1 MEQNTIETNENI
13 EKKTNGSTILND
25 ILDIIETVLVSVF
38 VVLLLFTYLGRP
50 VTVDGSS
57 MNPTLTDKDHLLMY
71 RFMYEP
77 KQGDVVIIDNEEGYI
92 FNVNDQVIPSGMSL
106 DKNIIK
112 RVIAVGGQT
121 IDVDTVNGVVYVD
134 GVALEED
141 YINMPATVDDGA
153 FLGKY
158 PFKVPEGYIF
168 VMGDNRNNSTD
179 SRNKRVGLVPEDDVL
194 GKAIFCY
201 FPFNHLGFVD

>member
-1 MEQNTIETNENI
+1 MEQNEIAVTAQNQKPARGTAL
-13 EKKTNGSTILND
+13 LND
-25 ILDIIETVLVSVF
+25 VVEIIETVLISVF

-50 VTVDGSS
+50 VTVEGSS
-57 MNPTLTDKDHLLMY
+57 MNPTLTNEDHLLMY
-71 RFMYEP
+71 RFMYTP
-77 KQGDVVIIDNEEGYI
+77 QQGDIVIIDNDEGYI
-92 FNVNDQVIPSGMSL
+92 LDINDRVVPSGMSL

-121 IDVDTVNGVVYVD
+121 IDVDAVNGVVSVD

-141 YINMPATVDDGA
+141 YINMPTTVDDGA

-158 PFKVPEGYIF
+158 PFVVPEGYIF

-179 SRNKRVGLVPEDDVL
+179 SRNKRVGLVREEDVL
-194 GKAIFCY
+194 GRAIFCY
-201 FPFNHLGFVD
+201 YPFNHIGFVN